1 MGATALKIDCLFY
14 FHLGMIYIPRGLL
27 NGCGDAR
34 FCLMNGITY
43 SLLALPVIMGAT
55 RAWQR
60 LRA

>member
-1 MGATALKIDCLFY
+1 MKKIEGCRHCNQCSKRCPYGLDTPALSVTV
-14 FHLGMIYIPRGLL
+14 
-27 NGCGDAR
+27 
-34 FCLMNGITY
+34 CLMNGITY